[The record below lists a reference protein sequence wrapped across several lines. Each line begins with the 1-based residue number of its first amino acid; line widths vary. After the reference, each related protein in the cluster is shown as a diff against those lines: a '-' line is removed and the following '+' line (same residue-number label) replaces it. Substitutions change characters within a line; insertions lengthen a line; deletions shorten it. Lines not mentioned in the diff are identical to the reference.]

1 MGTKLMNKINGT
13 SIASGDDDVGAEIS
27 DACPGRHL
35 LRKNKKEKNIYATP
49 FCTLFF
55 FFFFS
60 STTISKY
67 QTHSV
72 FVPTGQLCND
82 YVFVKETFFFCTLLS
97 ILLK

>member
-35 LRKNKKEKNIYATP
+35 LRKNKKEKKYMPPLSAP
-49 FCTLFF
+49 FFLFL
-55 FFFFS
+55 FS
-60 STTISKY
+60 STTISRY

-82 YVFVKETFFFCTLLS
+82 YVFVKETFFILFFFRTLF
-97 ILLK
+97 